1 MCAGIGTLIFYFI
14 TKRKVPVFLGSSF
27 ALLPCLIAIMNWPTE
42 NGGTPDLIIGSPD
55 YNQRAAVVM
64 ICVVTV
70 GVISMLFWLIV
81 KLVGPEKIKKLLPPV
96 VTGPIIML
104 IGLSM
109 IT

>member
-70 GVISMLFWLIV
+70 GVISMLF
-81 KLVGPEKIKKLLPPV
+81 
-96 VTGPIIML
+96 
-104 IGLSM
+104 
-109 IT
+109 